1 MSNHAVANRYAVAL
15 FQLAKEKNLLE
26 PMEKEL
32 QLLKAVFSETP
43 ELKKVLEHPKVSLK
57 QKKELL
63 EKGFQNSISAHVF
76 HTLELLLER
85 NRIDILESLIDK
97 VQDLAYEERNVASA
111 KVYTVKPLSG
121 DVKAEL
127 ATTFAKKVGKSELII
142 DNIVD
147 SELIGGIKIR
157 IGNRIFDGSIKGQLD
172 RLERQLVAG
181 TR

>member
-26 PMEKEL
+26 PIGEEL
-32 QLLKAVFSETP
+32 QLIKAVFSETP
-43 ELKKVLEHPKVSLK
+43 ELKKVLEHPKIGLE

-63 EKGFQNSISAHVF
+63 EKGFQSSISVEVR
-76 HTLELLLER
+76 HTIELLLQR
-85 NRIDILESLIDK
+85 NRIDVLETLIDK
-97 VQDLAYEERNVASA
+97 VQELAYEERNVASA
-111 KVYTVKPLSG
+111 KVYTVKPLS
-121 DVKAEL
+121 DEVKAEL

-147 SELIGGIKIR
+147 SNLIGGIKIR